1 MDIGFFFEFEKTVIQ
16 LPVNP
21 DKIEVSYKGANKTT
35 EIIKLG
41 EVNILKDRK
50 LADIKFE
57 SFFPELAWFPA
68 IRTTG
73 DFKSAQ
79 FYKDYFLTAFQN
91 KKPLRF
97 IVTGLNINMLVSV
110 EEFTFY
116 HQAGDHEDAY
126 YNLDLKEYRSFKIT
140 EIAVADTATPAVEVP
155 KVSASA
161 PARPNTDIVIGSNVI
176 LNGRVHYDS
185 YGAKPG
191 KTFTNYKGKINLINL
206 KGTHP
211 YHVTTPTGGY
221 LGWVKKE
228 NLTLA

>member
-1 MDIGFFFEFEKTVIQ
+1 MDIGFFFEFENNVIQ

-21 DKIEVSYKGANKTT
+21 EKIEVSYKGNNTST

-41 EVNILKDRK
+41 EVSLLKNRK
-50 LADIKFE
+50 LATIKFD
-57 SFFPELAWFPA
+57 SFFPELSWFPA

-79 FYKDYFLTAFQN
+79 FYKDYFLNVFEN
-91 KKPLRF
+91 KKPIRF
-97 IVTGLNINMLVSV
+97 IVTGININMLVSV
-110 EEFTFY
+110 EEFSFH

-126 YNLDLKEYRSFKIT
+126 FSLDLKEYRAFKIT
-140 EIAVADTATPAVEVP
+140 EVVIPTAEVASPEVP
-155 KVSASA
+155 KVSATA
-161 PARPNTDIVIGSNVI
+161 PARPNTEIVIGSTVI

-191 KTFTNYKGKINLINL
+191 KTFTNYTGKINLINL

-228 NLTLA
+228 NLTLV